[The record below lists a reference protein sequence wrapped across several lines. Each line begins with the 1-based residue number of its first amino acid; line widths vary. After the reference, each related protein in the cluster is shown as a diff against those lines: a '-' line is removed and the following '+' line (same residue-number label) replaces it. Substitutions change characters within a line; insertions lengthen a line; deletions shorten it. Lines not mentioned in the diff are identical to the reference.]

1 MPNQKICEANKALGL
16 EVREFMIHVPDV
28 KEESITD
35 YLVWKWKLLDARF
48 SYVNIKTF
56 SRQEEHSTTGADFEL
71 ELWFVGKTFAVP
83 LLFQAKKFN
92 KEFDAYMGK
101 LNYPNNTHAQLS
113 TLLAYAAAN
122 NRLPFYAIYTAAA
135 AKATTKCKGGGPSD
149 TGVYMVNAKKIQE
162 FANGVHGKRISLSA
176 LLAEGNPFHC
186 LLCCPFELTNYFAGY
201 FGKMPG
207 EARYPLDRLP
217 YYVRNLLNSQ
227 VDDISSAH
235 VAEVTHVNVVGVY
248 DMREE

>member
-1 MPNQKICEANKALGL
+1 MHHAKLCAANQALGL
-16 EVREFMIHVPDV
+16 EIREFMTHVTDV

-48 SYVNIKTF
+48 SYLNIKTF
-56 SRQEEHSTTGADFEL
+56 TRQEEHSTTGADFEL
-71 ELWFVGKTFAVP
+71 ELWLVGKLFAVP

-92 KEFDAYMGK
+92 KEFDSYMGK
-101 LNYPNNTHAQLS
+101 LNYPSNTQAQLS
-113 TLLAYAAAN
+113 TLLAYATAN
-122 NRLPFYAIYTAAA
+122 NRLPFYAIYTAVA

-149 TGVYMVNAKKIQE
+149 TGVYMVDAKKIQE
-162 FANGVHGKRISLSA
+162 FANGLHGKRVSLSA
-176 LLAEGNPFHC
+176 LLAKGHPFHC
-186 LLCCPFELTNYFAGY
+186 LFCCPLGLAKFFAGY
-201 FGKMPG
+201 FEKIPE

-217 YYVRNLLNSQ
+217 NYVRNLLRAQ
-227 VDDISSAH
+227 ADEISSDR